1 MKSRDI
7 VEVVDLNI
15 LGQVCP
21 ACLLV
26 VLKALNDHEESLRSG
41 DTRLVVRTDHRDS
54 TRTIPDAAQ
63 RMGYA
68 VEINK
73 VETFYEI
80 SIGRK
85 NAGSR

>member
-1 MKSRDI
+1 MESREI

-26 VLKALNDHEESLRSG
+26 ALDALNNHEESLRCG
-41 DTRLVVRTDHRDS
+41 TKRLVVRTDHRDS
-54 TRTIPDAAQ
+54 TRTIPKAA
-63 RMGYA
+63 RKMGYE
-68 VEINK
+68 VEVKK
-73 VETFYEI
+73 VDSCYEI

-85 NAGSR
+85 YESTR